1 MARPDK
7 RRARPDVLW
16 TIHDVAEYLHR
27 PVRTLYDWNHKGT
40 GPPSYRIGRTLRY
53 DPRDVW
59 EWMQENR
66 E

>member
-1 MARPDK
+1 M
-7 RRARPDVLW
+7 
-16 TIHDVAEYLHR
+16 AEYLHR

-40 GPPSYRIGRTLRY
+40 GPPSYRVGGTLRY